1 MKKYIIITVT
11 LLAMGASTA
20 WANDGNQQHGHMH
33 EMMKNADAN
42 HDDKVT
48 SDEFIAVATMR
59 AKKMFKHM
67 DANNDGVLDE
77 KDHESFFD
85 KMDANHDNSISHQE
99 FKAFH
104 QKMKQKHH
112 DKGAP
117 HG

>member
-1 MKKYIIITVT
+1 MKKYFIITAA

-20 WANDGNQQHGHMH
+20 WAYEGNQQHGRMH

-48 SDEFIAVATMR
+48 SDEFIAAATMR

-67 DANNDGVLDE
+67 DANSDGVLDE
-77 KDHESFFD
+77 KDHESRFD
-85 KMDANHDNSISHQE
+85 KMDANHDKSISHQE
-99 FKAFH
+99 FKAFYK
-104 QKMKQKHH
+104 KMKQKHH
-112 DKGAP
+112 GKGNT